1 MASLFNGFLVEKYVA
16 CQSRKSDFGWHRFR
30 FSSCFM
36 RKRVEKSEAIFGCF
50 LVLRKLLFVSY
61 CFVVWVL
68 FSVFSV
74 FCITYTSFGY
84 CTRPQQC
91 LFICTFTDKP
101 TETRLTAPSKEAKEG
116 EPFKITCTARANPTP
131 VYQFYRDGKLIRR
144 TSTGVL
150 SFPSIKTEDA
160 GTYRCVPTN
169 EVGEGP
175 EAIVTFTVTVKGKK

>member
-1 MASLFNGFLVEKYVA
+1 MWLSNGQKIT
-16 CQSRKSDFGWHRFR
+16 SH
-30 FSSCFM
+30 
-36 RKRVEKSEAIFGCF
+36 GCF

-74 FCITYTSFGY
+74 FCITCTSFGY

-91 LFICTFTDKP
+91 LFICIFTDKP
-101 TETRLTAPSKEAKEG
+101 TETQLTAPSKEAKEG

-144 TSTGVL
+144 TSKGVL
-150 SFPSIKTEDA
+150 SFPSIKTEDE

-169 EVGEGP
+169 KIGEGP
-175 EAIVTFTVTVKGKK
+175 EAIVTFTVTVKGKKMYQYHISK

>member
-1 MASLFNGFLVEKYVA
+1 M
-16 CQSRKSDFGWHRFR
+16 
-30 FSSCFM
+30 
-36 RKRVEKSEAIFGCF
+36 
-50 LVLRKLLFVSY
+50 
-61 CFVVWVL
+61 VWVL

-175 EAIVTFTVTVKGKK
+175 EAIVTFTVTVKGKKMYQYHISNSHLLDPSPGFVRMMLRLSFGNVTSFSRMNFSA

>member
-1 MASLFNGFLVEKYVA
+1 MWLSNGQKITSV
-16 CQSRKSDFGWHRFR
+16 
-30 FSSCFM
+30 
-36 RKRVEKSEAIFGCF
+36 GCF

-144 TSTGVL
+144 TSKGVL

-175 EAIVTFTVTVKGKK
+175 EAIVTFTVTVKGKKMYQYHISK